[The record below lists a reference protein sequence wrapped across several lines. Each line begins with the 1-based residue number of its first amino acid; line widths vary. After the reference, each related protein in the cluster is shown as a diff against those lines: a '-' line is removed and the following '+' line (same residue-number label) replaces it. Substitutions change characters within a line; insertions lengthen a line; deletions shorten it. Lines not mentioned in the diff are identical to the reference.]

1 MIAVIASLQLL
12 AVNAA
17 WDWYPEVVARLVSA
31 RADANPVGWNL
42 LVTLVI
48 VSTLVL
54 LVTPY
59 QIAHAIWNS
68 MRHVHRGM
76 AF

>member
-1 MIAVIASLQLL
+1 
-12 AVNAA
+12 
-17 WDWYPEVVARLVSA
+17 VVARLVSA

-48 VSTLVL
+48 VSPLVL